1 MRYHN
6 KCFILISIILS
17 ILSCKVRRSDFG
29 EIATDYGKVVMRYEL
44 QRIYFTKTNHKSA
57 SLILRS
63 SNLKFEKINGDWWVR
78 VNSKE
83 GQLTQVDVYE
93 KNVFGRERKVG
104 SKSLKIRTP
113 EPLLWFGSLGLY
125 DTIEKSWSALKI
137 QYNLHTQN
145 CGFAGCMGINWKIL
159 SYDYFALNDSVC
171 IYRRMTGSKNPIA
184 HDLEFIPDFMAIQNL
199 HLEFGEDT
207 IYYPPCNIHI
217 KGGSRTLWYDY
228 AESNQ
233 LVLKHN
239 YSQNATLDTS
249 EILPFGIREF
259 SVMPSKLALEDS
271 TLKELVNLK
280 MHWEMLAQK
289 GIDSFNFEPDSI
301 LAFGAFALKPL
312 YLRLYKNKKLIG
324 EIFNTLIPTKYMSV
338 IQYTDSTA
346 LEIQY
351 RQQSPSY
358 LIKYK
363 NTSKDS
369 ATYLPYPSVN
379 GVKSSFY
386 LPDYNAVEI
395 VAISINKKYLIT
407 YKDSIGT
414 IAVQNPENMEDP
426 DDLVE
431 VKKKF
436 KVPLIALKP

>member
-1 MRYHN
+1 
-6 KCFILISIILS
+6 
-17 ILSCKVRRSDFG
+17 
-29 EIATDYGKVVMRYEL
+29 
-44 QRIYFTKTNHKSA
+44 
-57 SLILRS
+57 
-63 SNLKFEKINGDWWVR
+63 
-78 VNSKE
+78 
-83 GQLTQVDVYE
+83 
-93 KNVFGRERKVG
+93 
-104 SKSLKIRTP
+104 
-113 EPLLWFGSLGLY
+113 
-125 DTIEKSWSALKI
+125 
-137 QYNLHTQN
+137 
-145 CGFAGCMGINWKIL
+145 
-159 SYDYFALNDSVC
+159 
-171 IYRRMTGSKNPIA
+171 
-184 HDLEFIPDFMAIQNL
+184 MAIQNL